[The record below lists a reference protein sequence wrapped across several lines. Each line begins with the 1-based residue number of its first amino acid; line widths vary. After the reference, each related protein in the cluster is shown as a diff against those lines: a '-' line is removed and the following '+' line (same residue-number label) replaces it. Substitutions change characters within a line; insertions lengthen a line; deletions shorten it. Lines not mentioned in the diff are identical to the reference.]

1 MLNLLI
7 HEYGIFFISVCLL
20 QLSANSYSITFP
32 FPIWTS
38 FILFSCQICHTRTF
52 NIMLNKVSES
62 ENTCFACDL
71 KGKAFRL
78 SPLTMMFAVG
88 LSYMTFIMLS
98 FMPTISRLLRVF
110 SHKLLNFLICFFYV
124 F

>member
-20 QLSANSYSITFP
+20 QLSANSYSITFT

-38 FILFSCQICHTRTF
+38 FSLFSCQICHNRTC

-62 ENTCFACDL
+62 GNTCFACDL

-78 SPLTMMFAVG
+78 SPLNMMLAVG
-88 LSYMTFIMLS
+88 LS
-98 FMPTISRLLRVF
+98 
-110 SHKLLNFLICFFYV
+110 
-124 F
+124 